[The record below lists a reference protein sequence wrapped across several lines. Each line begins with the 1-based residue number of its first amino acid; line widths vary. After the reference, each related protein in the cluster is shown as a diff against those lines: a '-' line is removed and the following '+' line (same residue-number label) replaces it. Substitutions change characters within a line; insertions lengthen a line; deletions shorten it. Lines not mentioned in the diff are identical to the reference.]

1 MYFSKKQAEPVQEK
15 ETSIWTCENENCSCW
30 MRDNFVFDQTPT
42 CPICDSPMIQN
53 TKVLPVVENMSSLKE
68 A

>member
-1 MYFSKKQAEPVQEK
+1 M
-15 ETSIWTCENENCSCW
+15 WTCENENCSCW
-30 MRDNFVFDQTPT
+30 MRDNFVFEQTPT